1 MQLNLIHSL
10 KTSINHDMYVFR
22 DDLYPFLGGGNKG
35 RKIDSISKD
44 IVAQGSTAI
53 VTTGGI
59 NSNHCRVTAIYA
71 AQKNMKCTLVLHG
84 EESTFY
90 SQQGNSQIMRD
101 TGANLI
107 FVKDPSEISSK
118 MNLAMQLYADVNEIP
133 YYLWGGGHSIVGA
146 KAYID
151 AVSELADYRD
161 KTNWAPKYIFLASG
175 TGSTQAGIMA
185 GLDKYNFHD
194 TTVIGIS
201 IARGRESAEKIISE
215 FYEKVCLQYDIKPQ
229 QKTIVIDDYLCGGYE
244 QYNADIS
251 ALSQSS
257 LQQFG
262 FILDTTYT
270 AKAFYG
276 MQNHLLSTISSSP
289 VLFWHTGG
297 LLNYLK

>member
-1 MQLNLIHSL
+1 MQLNLIHPL
-10 KTSINHDMYVFR
+10 KTNNNQDMYVFR

-35 RKIDSISKD
+35 RKIDSIAKD
-44 IVAQGSTAI
+44 IVVKGSTAI

-71 AQKNMKCTLVLHG
+71 AQNNMKCTLVLHG
-84 EESTFY
+84 DENTFY
-90 SQQGNSQIMRD
+90 KQQGNSQIMQD
-101 TGANLI
+101 TGAKLV
-107 FVKDPSEISSK
+107 FVKDSTEISTRMDS
-118 MNLAMQLYADVNEIP
+118 AMQAYTDTNETP

-151 AVSELADYRD
+151 AVAELADYRD
-161 KTNWAPKYIFLASG
+161 KTGWSPRYIFLASG

-185 GLDKYNFHD
+185 GLDKYKFDN

-201 IARGRESAEKIISE
+201 IARSRKNAEMTVSD
-215 FYEKVCLQYDIKPQ
+215 FYKKVCFEFNIEPQ
-229 QKTIVIDDYLCGGYE
+229 QKTIVIDDYLYGGYE
-244 QYNADIS
+244 QYNSGIS
-251 ALSQSS
+251 TLSKNS
-257 LQQFG
+257 LKQFG

-276 MQNHLLSTISSSP
+276 MQNYLLNNNISSP